1 MSLYNA
7 EEIKDISEIK
17 NPYIKKAFEC
27 SINNITG
34 MPLKEFVKVLDY
46 PIDPFMVDNF
56 FTNLNDDIPV
66 YVTNELIEWC
76 GFNGKE
82 FKRRK
87 DLFNEI
93 LKNFEKEKDYW
104 TYSNKEYEEY
114 YENSMSEISDIE
126 NTAVFPNPSEFRGKN
141 KTKHLVLSV
150 DCFKQVMMML
160 NTPKAKDI
168 RLYYL
173 ALEKLIKIYAKYQY
187 YQQIFK
193 NQILE
198 IADREHRECIK
209 RLDKSNFRLEESN
222 KRLEAIL
229 TEMKQEQEV
238 QTEVLDEVVDKLDK
252 ATDERA
258 PRTRSASKQGQFLLI
273 ELNSQV
279 SPWQYYV
286 IRAQKGS
293 IKQTYTKLIE
303 KYPNCEIKLKIN
315 YQPNAVNL
323 FNLIKEELRNVRKV
337 IRVSSNYIKL
347 ASDYTKE
354 QFIEDV
360 KKINAEKKDL

>member
-1 MSLYNA
+1 MSLCNA

-34 MPLKEFVKVLDY
+34 MPLKEFVKVVDY

-56 FTNLNDDIPV
+56 FVNLNDDIPI
-66 YVTNELIEWC
+66 YVTNELTEWC
-76 GFNGKE
+76 GYSGNKDD
-82 FKRRK
+82 KRRRFK
-87 DLFNEI
+87 DLLEN
-93 LKNFEKEKDYW
+93 NFTLDKEYW
-104 TYSNKEYEEY
+104 VYSNKEYEEY
-114 YENSMSEISDIE
+114 YDNSICGPPQIE
-126 NTAVFPNPSEFRGKN
+126 NTTQFPNPSEFRGKN

-209 RLDKSNFRLEESN
+209 RLEN
-222 KRLEAIL
+222 IL

-238 QTEVLDEVVDKLDK
+238 QTEVLDEVVIKLDK

-273 ELNSQV
+273 ELNSPV

-293 IKQTYTKLIE
+293 IKQTYTKLVE
-303 KYPNCEIKLKIN
+303 KYPNCAIKLKIN

-347 ASDYTKE
+347 ASDYTKK